1 MKVARAAVVEG
12 KEATPPGPPWAG
24 TPTCITAQP
33 PAILH
38 PRSPL
43 CNASGYPA
51 VKHSGGD
58 CGATLVGGPRRR
70 PLAILTTLPRDA
82 PCPSTVLVATLAP
95 HGTVWPASCSRCT
108 VCRNGT
114 ARKPMDTG
122 AEYQSSPGAATPR
135 SKPATS
141 PPAALALPDLDHRPR
156 PALSGLPGAS
166 GRRARERGGA
176 GAVRRLLRG
185 TKRLAVAF
193 RAQQ

>member
-1 MKVARAAVVEG
+1 MKVARTAVVEG

-24 TPTCITAQP
+24 TPTCITIQP

-38 PRSPL
+38 HRLLL
-43 CNASGYPA
+43 CNAGSYPA

-82 PCPSTVLVATLAP
+82 PCPSTVLVTTLAP
-95 HGTVWPASCSRCT
+95 AAPSCSHCT
-108 VCRNGT
+108 VCRNGK

-122 AEYQSSPGAATPR
+122 AEYQSRPGAATPR

-141 PPAALALPDLDHRPR
+141 RPPRRWLCLTWITGRGPLCPACRTRPGVVR
-156 PALSGLPGAS
+156 ESAEEPALCA
-166 GRRARERGGA
+166 ACFA
-176 GAVRRLLRG
+176 
-185 TKRLAVAF
+185 
-193 RAQQ
+193 AQKGWPSAPNS